1 MHALSELLSEG
12 EPLARKSPGALAAL
26 ARRLLRTATH
36 LATRLR
42 GNAWLA
48 MQTRDRA
55 VALGPLQ
62 RPGCGRV
69 RSPPDCARPR
79 SVCRALRPVR
89 RKRCRR

>member
-48 MQTRDRA
+48 SKHVTAPSRS
-55 VALGPLQ
+55 
-62 RPGCGRV
+62 V
-69 RSPPDCARPR
+69 RSSARDVAASCSSARVPAIQ
-79 SVCRALRPVR
+79 SF
-89 RKRCRR
+89 